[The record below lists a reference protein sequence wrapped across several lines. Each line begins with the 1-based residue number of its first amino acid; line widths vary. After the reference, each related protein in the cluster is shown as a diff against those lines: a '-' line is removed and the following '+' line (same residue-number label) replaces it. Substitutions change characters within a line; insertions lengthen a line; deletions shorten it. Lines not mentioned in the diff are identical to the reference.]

1 MSFPEVITTMN
12 KNTNQI
18 EVDLRT
24 QIYETA
30 EMKLTHLDTSKS
42 NILIEVGICNGLI
55 IFDLE
60 EKE

>member
-1 MSFPEVITTMN
+1 MN

-60 EKE
+60 EKEWVSTQA

>member
-1 MSFPEVITTMN
+1 MN